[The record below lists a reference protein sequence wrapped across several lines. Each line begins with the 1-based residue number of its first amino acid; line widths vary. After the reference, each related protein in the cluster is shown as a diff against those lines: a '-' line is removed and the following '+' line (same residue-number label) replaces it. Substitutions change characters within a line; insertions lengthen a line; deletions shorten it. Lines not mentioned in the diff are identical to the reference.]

1 VNVNRSVVVV
11 LIAAAALAAGCAQG
25 QSYTCAKD
33 FGLAA
38 EQAGL
43 IVAGEAAQVDV
54 GRHWL
59 QGEVRGPAGTKL
71 GTDCVAEQIV
81 HLKVDRVVKG
91 PPDAPSPLEF
101 RYLGPCFHP
110 AKGAKVER
118 PAPTVLPGDKVMAY
132 LVNRGGQWWLIAHQI
147 ELPQPAS
154 VDPARRVR
162 LYTGE

>member
-1 VNVNRSVVVV
+1 MNVNRSVVVV

-59 QGEVRGPAGTKL
+59 QGEVRGAAGQRL

-81 HLKVDRVVKG
+81 KLKVDRVVKG

-118 PAPTVLPGDKVMAY
+118 PAPAVLPGDKVMAY

-154 VDPARRVR
+154 VDPGRRVR

>member
-1 VNVNRSVVVV
+1 MNVNRSVVGV
-11 LIAAAALAAGCAQG
+11 LIAAAALAAGCARG

-33 FGLAA
+33 FGVAA

-43 IVAGEAAQVDV
+43 IASGEAAQVDV

-59 QGEVRGPAGTKL
+59 QGEVRGAAGQRL

-81 HLKVDRVVKG
+81 RLKIERVVKG
-91 PPDAPSPLEF
+91 PSDAPSPLEF

-147 ELPQPAS
+147 EVPQPS
-154 VDPARRVR
+154 PVDPARRVR
-162 LYTGE
+162 VYTGE